1 MHLELQQQ
9 SVLLGRRPSGFTEHY
24 YTEWDDGLGKEKISL
39 FLVMSIDSTQV
50 PGAEIGKEA
59 FQLLQDHFLDDLTGD
74 PYDRFEAALR
84 EINLMVNEKEKELEL
99 KFIPNMH
106 VLIGVIQKDMLFL
119 SQRGTAQGYLVR
131 KRHVS
136 SITDGLFDAHN
147 KEDLFQNIASGAL
160 EVSDSVVFVTGAL
173 VQYVTP
179 NDISKIFSEQSLQG
193 AVQEMSDLLHTD
205 LDEQMALLSFEVLEK
220 SHVEVP
226 AEEMMHTSSLSLD
239 DEEEL
244 ERKPKPANATKEQL
258 QKSLGVF
265 RRWLEKKTRWQ
276 WFDRIKRWDKK
287 QIGVAITAVLG
298 VLIVGVVVLNVGL
311 GRGKQL
317 DDLEGKLTI
326 AQENITQAATRGAF
340 DKTEA
345 ELLLNEAETLAIEVL
360 NSGYLGGQASQLL
373 DDVDEQRDFLDN
385 VMRIDDELVMLA
397 DLSGLLGSA
406 EIVGVQPV
414 EDRMVVYTENEA
426 YQVLLGDVQEPDV
439 LDNSENVRAGAYF
452 ADRDTVI
459 FITDDGNVMEY
470 EPGNAQ
476 FMDTSDGSFQS
487 AVDLATYSTK
497 LYLLDS
503 ENDQI
508 WKYTRGTS
516 GFGYGQ
522 AYMSEDEI
530 DLSDAVSLAIDG
542 NVWVLHDDGEISR
555 ILSGEDVPYY
565 ILKAPLTD
573 IDGAT
578 EIYTELDINQIYVV
592 DPTEDRILVYDKTSK
607 SDDITYS
614 QQYVFESIKGE
625 LTDVYFDKDRDVMI
639 ISTTQALYELG
650 F

>member
-84 EINLMVNEKEKELEL
+84 EVNLMVNDKEKELEL

-106 VLIGVIQKDMLFL
+106 VLIGVIQKDMLLL

-160 EVSDSVVFVTGAL
+160 EVSDSIVFVTGAL
-173 VQYVTP
+173 VQYITP

-220 SHVEVP
+220 SHLP
-226 AEEMMHTSSLSLD
+226 AHLDATPVQSLSLED
-239 DEEEL
+239 DERESVA
-244 ERKPKPANATKEQL
+244 PKPVNATKEQL
-258 QKSLGVF
+258 QESLSVF
-265 RRWLEKKTRWQ
+265 RRWLEKKTRWK

-298 VLIVGVVVLNVGL
+298 VLIVGVVVLNFGL

-345 ELLLNEAETLAIEVL
+345 ELLLNEAESLAVDVL
-360 NSGYLGGQASQLL
+360 GSGYLGGQASQIL
-373 DDVDEQRDFLDN
+373 DDVAEQRDFLDN
-385 VMRIDDELVMLA
+385 VIRIDEELVMLA
-397 DLSGLLGSA
+397 DLSGLLGST

-414 EDRMVVYTENEA
+414 EDRMVVYTSNEA

-503 ENDQI
+503 DNDQI

-522 AYMSEDEI
+522 AYMGEEEV
-530 DLSDAVSLAIDG
+530 DLTDAVSLAIDG
-542 NVWVLHDDGEISR
+542 NVWVLHDDGDISR
-555 ILSGEDVPYY
+555 ILSGENVPFYV
-565 ILKAPLTD
+565 LKAPLTP

-592 DPTEDRILVYDKTSK
+592 DPSEDRILVYDKTSK
-607 SDDITYS
+607 SDDITYG
-614 QQYVFESIKGE
+614 QQYVFENIKGE
-625 LTDVYFDKDRDVMI
+625 LTDVYFDKDRDMMI